1 MVIGKIIK
9 PWGVRGEL
17 KAVLSDI
24 SEEAFASIDE
34 VMLSGSGTA
43 FNITSKKF
51 RPGCVVLK
59 FDGLDTPED
68 AVLYNGASMEA
79 EGVGLPPLED
89 GQYYI
94 HEIIGLNIISSSGET
109 LGKVSDVL
117 SFPAN
122 DVYVMDYDG
131 RECLIPAIAD
141 VVKEIN
147 IAGGYITI
155 EVMEGLLG

>member
-1 MVIGKIIK
+1 MVIGKIVK

-24 SEEAFASIDE
+24 SVEMFASIDE
-34 VMLSGSGTA
+34 VMLSGSDTV
-43 FNITSKKF
+43 FSITSKKF

-79 EGVGLPPLED
+79 EGVELPPLEE

-94 HEIIGLNIISSSGET
+94 HEIIGLSVISSSGDA

-122 DVYVMDYDG
+122 DVYVVDYAG